1 MKIHALNWT
10 SGLALGA
17 LLLLSFLP
25 AAAGADKLT
34 ALIVD
39 GQNNHNWRATT
50 PILQAALESSG
61 RFTIDVATSPAHGPG
76 MENFKPDFAKYGVI
90 VLNYNGDS
98 WPATTMTAFED
109 YVKNGGGVV
118 SVHAADNS
126 FRQWVE
132 YNKMIGVGGW
142 GGRNQDSGPMI
153 RWRDGKQV
161 LDAGGPGGRGTH
173 GAFFSWIVEVRNPDH
188 PITKGLPEKW
198 LHTRDELYSMLAGPA
213 ENVTVLAT
221 AKSDTTGQNEPI
233 LMTITYGKGRIFH
246 TTMGHNEESMKDVGF
261 VTTLDRGAEW
271 AATGQVTIL
280 VPADFP
286 TAEKVSVWNP
296 PAR

>member
-1 MKIHALNWT
+1 MRAV
-10 SGLALGA
+10 
-17 LLLLSFLP
+17 P
-25 AAAGADKLT
+25 AAGERT
-34 ALIVD
+34 A
-39 GQNNHNWRATT
+39 R
-50 PILQAALESSG
+50 
-61 RFTIDVATSPAHGPG
+61 
-76 MENFKPDFAKYGVI
+76 
-90 VLNYNGDS
+90 
-98 WPATTMTAFED
+98 
-109 YVKNGGGVV
+109 
-118 SVHAADNS
+118 
-126 FRQWVE
+126 
-132 YNKMIGVGGW
+132 
-142 GGRNQDSGPMI
+142 
-153 RWRDGKQV
+153 
-161 LDAGGPGGRGTH
+161 
-173 GAFFSWIVEVRNPDH
+173 FSWIVEVRNPDH